1 MPRLKVGRLTT
12 PVRPHAVALA
22 VDADAVAVELVR

>member
-1 MPRLKVGRLTT
+1 MPRLKVGRLMT
-12 PVRPHAVALA
+12 PVRPSPFALA